1 MGFLKGA
8 GIITL
13 AVVILCTLAGIVSTF
28 LAFGASM
35 GFLFIAGL
43 FLMILVGLVIE
54 AMKKLW
60 KSFLGVFARKNA
72 PTWF

>member
-1 MGFLKGA
+1 MGILKGA
-8 GIITL
+8 GIVTL
-13 AVVILCTLAGIVSTF
+13 AVVIVCTLAGIVSTF
-28 LAFGASM
+28 LAFGATM

-43 FLMILVGLVIE
+43 FAMLLAALVIE

-60 KSFLGVFARKNA
+60 KSFLGLFTRKNS